1 MQNKKAINGQVQ
13 RYNKCKRRRSVKTN
27 LLYER
32 FVSLVIKCAN
42 VLILLNKTWKLKTW
56 TWKVPISIYVV
67 DIIFCT
73 CGQDPPCASDFIL
86 HILLLRTGSSPKP
99 ASCKTYVAKI
109 IHPLLCQITGCNTL
123 TSSKCFKIAYFFRK
137 IVLQWEMEDS
147 VSFVKAFDRW
157 KFCLQVS

>member
-1 MQNKKAINGQVQ
+1 MAKFNVT
-13 RYNKCKRRRSVKTN
+13 TN
-27 LLYER
+27 ATEEGLWRQTCSMKGLSPL
-32 FVSLVIKCAN
+32 SLN
-42 VLILLNKTWKLKTW
+42 VPMFSYSWTKLENSRWKKLKN
-56 TWKVPISIYVV
+56 SIYVV
-67 DIIFCT
+67 YIIFFT

-147 VSFVKAFDRW
+147 VSFVKAFDQW